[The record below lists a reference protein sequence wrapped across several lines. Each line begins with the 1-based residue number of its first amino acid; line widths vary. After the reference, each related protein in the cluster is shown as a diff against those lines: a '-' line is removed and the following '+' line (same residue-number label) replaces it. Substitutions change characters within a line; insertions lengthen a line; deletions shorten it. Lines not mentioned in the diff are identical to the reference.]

1 MVKKIAKDTRKFS
14 LTNQLLLILLAI
26 AACIFIIVAP
36 FIETNVQSIVDK
48 QLFTSI
54 IDQQSLL
61 IASSEGEIDS
71 DEYFNMVSFD
81 GNNLKVRHFIYNVR
95 KNIASDL
102 SYFSGETL
110 QNLQLYIFNPCLAE
124 MLAKDMT
131 SGKFSQTLPNDEK
144 IYFVITQSN
153 LNKDVYWISFAYN
166 DISSDLLGNI
176 RNELV
181 NVLYGVIIFIAF
193 VLVLWIYTIIKPLHQ
208 IQNYIRAIK
217 QGEKFNLNFSR
228 KDEIGEVGEAL
239 KEMEAELDRQ
249 NKLQSDLIHNISHD
263 LKTPIAIIRSYS
275 ECMKD
280 DVYPYGDK
288 NSSLD
293 IVIENAD
300 RLEKK
305 VKDFLYLNR
314 LDYLEEKDVCLEE
327 INVGEIASKLVN
339 ELRPL
344 NEKIEFI
351 TDISDVVFVGEQ
363 EHWHSALM
371 NILDNALRYAD
382 KIIKVTLKDDMIQI
396 FNDGSYIDEDLKV
409 EIFEPYTKGPKG
421 NFGLGMSIVYKI
433 VTMYHCDISV
443 DNVEQGVVFTIKK
456 KVSKPHGE

>member
-1 MVKKIAKDTRKFS
+1 MFKKIKKVIQKIS
-14 LTNQLLLILLAI
+14 LTNQLLLILI
-26 AACIFIIVAP
+26 SIIACIFLIVVP

-48 QLFTSI
+48 QLFSSI
-54 IDQQSLL
+54 VDQQSLL
-61 IASSEGEIDS
+61 IASFEGDIDK
-71 DEYFNMVSFD
+71 DLPLTGDVFHKND
-81 GNNLKVRHFIYNVR
+81 LKVMHLTYNVR
-95 KNIASDL
+95 RNVTHEVSYYPRDL
-102 SYFSGETL
+102 LEKL
-110 QNLQLYIFNPCLAE
+110 QFYVFNPALAD
-124 MLAKDMT
+124 MLSKNLDNAQ
-131 SGKFSQTLPNDEK
+131 FSRVLSNDEK
-144 IYFVITQSN
+144 IYFVITQSE
-153 LNKDVYWISFAYN
+153 LDSDIYWISFAYN
-166 DISSDLLGNI
+166 DISSELLGNI

-193 VLVLWIYTIIKPLHQ
+193 VLSLWIYTMIKPLRQ

-217 QGEKFNLNFSR
+217 QGKKFNLNITR

-239 KEMEAELDRQ
+239 KEMEAELNRQ

-280 DVYPYGDK
+280 DIYPYGDK

-293 IVIENAD
+293 VIIENAD

-314 LDYLEEKDVCLEE
+314 LDYLDEKDVCQEV
-327 INVGEIASKLVN
+327 IDVGEIASKLVN
-339 ELRPL
+339 ELKPL

-351 TDISDVVFVGEQ
+351 TDISSTMFIGEY

-371 NILDNALRYAD
+371 NILDNALRYAN
-382 KIIKVTLKDDMIQI
+382 KVIKVSVSGDVIQI
-396 FNDGSYIDEDLKV
+396 FNDGSYIDEKLKT

-421 NFGLGMSIVYKI
+421 NYGLGMSIVYKI
-433 VTMYHCDISV
+433 VTMYQCDISV
-443 DNVEQGVVFTIKK
+443 DNVNDGVVFMIKK
-456 KVSKPHGE
+456 KI

>member
-1 MVKKIAKDTRKFS
+1 MLKKITKDTKKFS

-26 AACIFIIVAP
+26 AACIFIIVVP

-71 DEYFNMVSFD
+71 DEYFNMAAFD
-81 GNNLKVRHFIYNVR
+81 GDNLKVRHFIYNVR
-95 KNIASDL
+95 KNVASDL
-102 SYFSGETL
+102 SYFSRETL
-110 QNLQLYIFNPCLAE
+110 QSLQLYIFNPCLAE
-124 MLAKDMT
+124 MLANDMT

-193 VLVLWIYTIIKPLHQ
+193 VLVLWIYTMIKPLHQ

-314 LDYLEEKDVCLEE
+314 LDYLEEKDVCL
-327 INVGEIASKLVN
+327 
-339 ELRPL
+339 
-344 NEKIEFI
+344 
-351 TDISDVVFVGEQ
+351 
-363 EHWHSALM
+363 
-371 NILDNALRYAD
+371 
-382 KIIKVTLKDDMIQI
+382 
-396 FNDGSYIDEDLKV
+396 
-409 EIFEPYTKGPKG
+409 
-421 NFGLGMSIVYKI
+421 
-433 VTMYHCDISV
+433 
-443 DNVEQGVVFTIKK
+443 
-456 KVSKPHGE
+456 